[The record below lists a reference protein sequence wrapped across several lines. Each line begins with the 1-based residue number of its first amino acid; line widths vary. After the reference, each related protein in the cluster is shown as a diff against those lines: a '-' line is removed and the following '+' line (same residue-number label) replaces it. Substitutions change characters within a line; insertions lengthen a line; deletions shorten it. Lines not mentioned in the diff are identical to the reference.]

1 MPSLL
6 DGEQLTAGNALSSTA
21 VQAGSLLGPAL
32 GGVLVAVTRS
42 STAAFAVDAV
52 SFALSALTL
61 LLIPRRAAGRSETAG
76 KEGGVLALL
85 RGSRAL
91 QGILVVVI
99 AANLASGG
107 MGEVALPSLASL
119 AHAKFG
125 AAGYGALL
133 ACLAAGG
140 VLGTLAAA
148 RCGNLRQPALFAGI
162 VFLPEAA
169 WCSSPWCRS
178 RCPRPCSGG

>member
-32 GGVLVAVTRS
+32 GGVLVAVIRS

-61 LLIPRRAAGRSETAG
+61 LLIPRRAAGRSETSETAG

-107 MGEVALPSLASL
+107 MGEVALPSL